1 MYVQVIKGKTKDAAA
16 LRRELDRWREELK
29 PGAIGF
35 VGSTVGISPDGT
47 LVALARFADGDAASA
62 NAARPEQ
69 DAWWQAASTHLD
81 GEPSFR
87 ESSDVDELFGGGSND
102 AGFVQIIEGTVV
114 DRAKATA
121 FETPEMLGQL
131 RAARP
136 DLLGSQRVW
145 FADGTYIE
153 AAYFTSEAE
162 ARAGE
167 KSSDFQGPHDD
178 YVALFGDMTF
188 TDLPDPLLD

>member
-1 MYVQVIKGKTKDAAA
+1 MYVQVIKGRTNDAAA
-16 LRRELDRWREELK
+16 LRQELDRWREELK
-29 PGAIGF
+29 PGAVGF
-35 VGSTVGISPDGT
+35 VGSTVGIAPDGT
-47 LVALARFADGDAASA
+47 FVALARFTDAAAASA

-69 DAWWQAASTHLD
+69 DAWWQAARKHFD
-81 GEPSFR
+81 DEPSFR
-87 ESSDVDELFGGGSND
+87 ESSDVDEILGGGSD
-102 AGFVQIIEGTVV
+102 AAGFVQIMEGKVV
-114 DRAKATA
+114 DRAKAKA
-121 FETPEMLGQL
+121 FETPEMLDRL

-167 KSSDFQGPHDD
+167 QSGEFSGPQQE
-178 YVALFGDMTF
+178 YVALFGDLTF
-188 TDLPDPLLD
+188 LDLPEPLLD

>member
-1 MYVQVIKGKTKDAAA
+1 MYVQVIKGKTTDPAG
-16 LRRELDRWREELK
+16 LRTQFDRWRDEIK

-35 VGSTVGISPDGT
+35 VGSTVGIAPDGT
-47 LVALARFADGDAASA
+47 FIALARFTDAGAASA

-69 DAWWQAASTHLD
+69 DAWWHVTSKHFE

-87 ESSDVDELFGGGSND
+87 DSTDVDEIFGGGSND
-102 AGFVQIIEGTVV
+102 AGFVQIMEGKVV
-114 DRAKATA
+114 DRAKVKS
-121 FETPEMLGQL
+121 FETPEMLDQL

-145 FADGTYIE
+145 FGDGSYVE

-167 KSSDFQGPHDD
+167 KSAGFVGPQQE

-188 TDLPDPLLD
+188 LDLHDPLLA

>member
-16 LRRELDRWREELK
+16 LRRELERWREELK
-29 PGAIGF
+29 QGAVGF

-47 LVALARFADGDAASA
+47 FIALARFTDADAASA

-69 DAWWQAASTHLD
+69 DAWWQATSKHLD

-87 ESSDVDELFGGGSND
+87 ESSDIDEIFGGGSNE
-102 AGFVQIIEGTVV
+102 AGFVQVIEGKAV
-114 DRAKATA
+114 DRAKARA
-121 FETPEMLGQL
+121 FETPEMLGNL

-145 FADGTYIE
+145 FADDTYIE
-153 AAYFTSEAE
+153 AAYFTSETE

-167 KSSDFQGPHDD
+167 RSGDFEGPQQD
-178 YVALFGDMTF
+178 YAALFGDMTF
-188 TDLPDPLLD
+188 IDLPDPLLD